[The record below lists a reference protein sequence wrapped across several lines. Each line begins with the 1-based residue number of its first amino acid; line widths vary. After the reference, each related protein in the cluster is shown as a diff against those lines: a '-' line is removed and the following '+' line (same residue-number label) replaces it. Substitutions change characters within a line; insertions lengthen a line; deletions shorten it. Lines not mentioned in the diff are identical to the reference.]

1 MAKTPRDPKFAKR
14 VERALVRAGAT
25 ARQTARRFGTPIYVW
40 ENGKVVAK
48 RP

>member
-1 MAKTPRDPKFAKR
+1 MTKISRQKEFTKGVR
-14 VERALVRAGAT
+14 RALKLAAAD
-25 ARQTARRFGTPIYVW
+25 ARQTARRFGTPIYIW